1 MKQVR
6 ISYRYQV
13 LIYFLLLLTAI
24 SLAFVYILVKKD
36 KELKTDRLVYQML
49 PYTDMVYKNLS
60 KTDISNKDSV
70 LIIMSKLKEVVPS
83 YMRVTLIN
91 SSGEVLFDNSD
102 HNDHI
107 FDNHLSR
114 PEIVEAKRTGQGNE
128 IRLSSSMNKKY
139 LYFAK
144 KFDSLYIR
152 TALEYDRD
160 ILPVIEADKRF
171 QIYIALLFLG
181 IILSIIYIT
190 RKVSMPVSAFKEF
203 IDMVTGIVTGKQIGR
218 AHV

>member
-107 FDNHLSR
+107 FDSDLS
-114 PEIVEAKRTGQGNE
+114 
-128 IRLSSSMNKKY
+128 
-139 LYFAK
+139 
-144 KFDSLYIR
+144 
-152 TALEYDRD
+152 
-160 ILPVIEADKRF
+160 
-171 QIYIALLFLG
+171 
-181 IILSIIYIT
+181 
-190 RKVSMPVSAFKEF
+190 
-203 IDMVTGIVTGKQIGR
+203 
-218 AHV
+218 

>member
-49 PYTDMVYKNLS
+49 PYIDMVYKNLS

-107 FDNHLSR
+107 FDNGSVRFYKNKR
-114 PEIVEAKRTGQGNE
+114 P
-128 IRLSSSMNKKY
+128 Y
-139 LYFAK
+139 
-144 KFDSLYIR
+144 
-152 TALEYDRD
+152 
-160 ILPVIEADKRF
+160 
-171 QIYIALLFLG
+171 
-181 IILSIIYIT
+181 
-190 RKVSMPVSAFKEF
+190 AFNRN
-203 IDMVTGIVTGKQIGR
+203 G
-218 AHV
+218 